1 MQEHEIDR
9 IISFYLGE
17 CSAEVKDELEA
28 WVRASEQHRTEFKR
42 VFGVCQRL
50 HLKYA
55 KEIDGEMK
63 VRVIRACRRRVRM
76 REGFG
81 VRRMAVAAAIV
92 LLISTGA
99 LSFYYLLNWEREK
112 RLVVQKERVW
122 DVKPGS
128 QVAMLVLGTG
138 EEIELREDDHR
149 ELNIGEGMVLQQN
162 LIRLAGSEVQ
172 PEANE
177 KMEYNTIRVPRGGEY
192 NLTLADGTTIWMNS
206 DSELKFPVR
215 FTGKMREV
223 FLEGEAFFEVAPD
236 SSHPFVVKTNDI
248 RVEVLGTSFN
258 IKAYRNEAEVEA
270 TLFTGTVRVASLE
283 DTVRQVVLTVGEQ
296 ACWHPQTGE
305 LSVSEVNLERVMAWR
320 NGVFMFNREELKV
333 VMHQIERWYG
343 VRCVYDVACE
353 SDYVFNGYFSKDE
366 VLGSILEAFT
376 IAGGPEFEID
386 GDVVYVRDK

>member
-17 CSAEVKDELEA
+17 CSVEQKDELEA
-28 WVRASEQHRTEFKR
+28 WVCESEQHRAEFKR
-42 VFGVCQRL
+42 VFGACQRL

-55 KEIDGEMK
+55 KEVDGEMK
-63 VRVIRACRRRVRM
+63 VRVIRACRKRLRM
-76 REGFG
+76 REGMG
-81 VRRMAVAAAIV
+81 MHRIAVAAVIV

-99 LSFYYLLNWEREK
+99 WAFYYLLSRVQERH
-112 RLVVQKERVW
+112 LVVLEERVR
-122 DVKPGS
+122 DVMPGS

-138 EEIELREDDHR
+138 EEIELRENDHR

-162 LIRLAGSEVQ
+162 LIRSAGSEVQ
-172 PEANE
+172 PEANG
-177 KMEYNTIRVPRGGEY
+177 KMEYNTIRVPRGGMY

-215 FTGKMREV
+215 FAGEKREV

-236 SSHPFVVKTNDI
+236 RLHPFVVKTNDI

-258 IKAYRNEAEVEA
+258 IKAYRDEAEVEA
-270 TLFTGTVRVASLE
+270 TLFTGTVCVAPLE
-283 DTVRQVVLTVGEQ
+283 DTVRQVVLAVGEQ
-296 ACWHPQTGE
+296 ACWHPQAGE
-305 LSVSEVNLERVMAWR
+305 LSVSEVDLERVMAWR

-343 VRCVYDVACE
+343 VRCIYDVARE

-366 VLGSILEAFT
+366 VLDSILEAFT

-386 GDVVYVRDK
+386 GNVVYVRDK